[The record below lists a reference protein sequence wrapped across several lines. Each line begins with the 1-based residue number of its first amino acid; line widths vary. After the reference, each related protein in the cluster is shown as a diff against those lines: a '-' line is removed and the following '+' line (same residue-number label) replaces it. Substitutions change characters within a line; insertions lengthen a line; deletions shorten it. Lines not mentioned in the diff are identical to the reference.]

1 MTHVYIVIDPAKG
14 FIYGVYAKYSD
25 AMVVFST
32 LADDTPGL
40 RISTEPLIQKAAHF
54 PNK

>member
-1 MTHVYIVIDPAKG
+1 MTHVYIVIGPTG

-25 AMVVFST
+25 AMVVFSS

-40 RISTEPLIQKAAHF
+40 RISTEPLIQKPAHF